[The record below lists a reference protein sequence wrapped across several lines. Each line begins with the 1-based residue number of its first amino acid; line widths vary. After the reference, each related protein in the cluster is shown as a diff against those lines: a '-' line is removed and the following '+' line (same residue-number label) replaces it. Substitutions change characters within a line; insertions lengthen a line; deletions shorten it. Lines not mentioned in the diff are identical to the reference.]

1 MCVTRY
7 RAWRLTD
14 EQTPVSLKC
23 GRPLS
28 SHAPRSASA
37 ARWRHDNDVY
47 MRARALGL
55 LMVAIGMVCMT
66 VPAQAA
72 SDLQLGLA
80 TPSIDSL
87 RQAEARLG
95 FPVSIVSL
103 YADFVQP
110 FPHASVDAV
119 HGGGAAALIS

>member
-1 MCVTRY
+1 
-7 RAWRLTD
+7 
-14 EQTPVSLKC
+14 
-23 GRPLS
+23 
-28 SHAPRSASA
+28 
-37 ARWRHDNDVY
+37 
-47 MRARALGL
+47 
-55 LMVAIGMVCMT
+55 MVAIGMVGMT

-103 YADFVQP
+103 YAGFVQP